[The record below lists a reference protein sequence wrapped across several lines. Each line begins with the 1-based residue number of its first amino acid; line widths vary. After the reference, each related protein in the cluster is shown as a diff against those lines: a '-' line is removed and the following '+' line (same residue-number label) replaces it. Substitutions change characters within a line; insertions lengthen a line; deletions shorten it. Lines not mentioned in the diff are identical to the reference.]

1 MVTMR
6 AGRLFWGI
14 FTAALLLA
22 VSAEAAVQVLDR
34 ASAKDE
40 DNDTSLNLNFTAPA
54 GTQLLVL
61 GVSNRDNRAVL
72 SATID
77 GVAFHM
83 IVDSDET
90 GYGEFPDRDER
101 VALLYYKNP
110 PVGVAKTIAVTLS
123 NSSRHKIAGV
133 LFLSGVDLAQ
143 FSDPGAATPL
153 KPVRLVS
160 RGGSGTATI
169 SFDGAQAPLGTLAV
183 SAIVNKDTTL
193 DIVGAPEHVQQWR
206 LDTAYL
212 LSYSQGGGSTRA
224 GSASG
229 ASLSWAPNDN
239 YGMAACV
246 IPTGNQGPADI
257 TGGLTVSDTAP
268 NGTLAGTLTVS
279 DPDGAPPYVWSLLDS
294 AGGRFALTPAGDTL
308 TAAVTIADASQ
319 IDAGAAASHILRV
332 SVEDPAA
339 GYNPVLEKDVTV
351 TVTDA
356 TSPVITN
363 ITSSRSAAR
372 HGASVTLS
380 ATITDN
386 VSVAWEPQ
394 MTVNGVPLTFPVLDG
409 DVYSWLWNVPA
420 GAPEGP
426 VSISVNAADPSGN
439 TAAVSADDLLVV
451 DNIAPV
457 LSNFSVSNTF
467 VKPGDTVV
475 VGVTVED
482 NVLVSASPAP
492 VLTVAGVDAGPPSVS
507 GSRHEWAYVIPED
520 TAEGYAVMIV
530 GAQDT
535 AGNTVSGTAADLVTV
550 DRTAPSVHSIQSSV
564 AWARAGASVSITA
577 DASDNYGLEGL
588 PTLRLNGNLV
598 AAPPAVNGNLH
609 TWTFAVSASDPQGA
623 AVIEVWAADR
633 VGNATTAS
641 PPSTVLNIDHA
652 APEISSLT
660 ALPSLAKVGTAV
672 TLTALVSDNFLL
684 ASPPVMTV
692 NGLAVPPP
700 AVAANLYTWSFTV
713 PGGVAEGPAVVLV
726 SAADLAG
733 NGQTLSI
740 ASILSLDPNPPLV
753 AGVTATP
760 SQLRTGGTVAIQA
773 TVTDMSAVAGTPA
786 LTVNG
791 SGAAFSHRSGDV
803 YHWTHT
809 IPIGVAEGPATLRF
823 FSADTLGNSGETVN
837 TTALLIDRTP
847 PEISGAQAVPSVAR
861 GGDMVRLQFQVTDAL
876 TGVFGLPAV
885 TVNAHAATFHS
896 RGGSLYEFRYTV
908 WPTDPDGDASIV
920 VSARDAVG
928 NAGVMTFPDVLK
940 IDNTV
945 PTLSGLTVFPEYARH
960 GQTVVMGFRVNEPDG
975 LAVQPEVLV
984 NDVPAVLSASEDM
997 FFEFSCL
1004 VQSGVSQEGPATL
1017 SVRLEDTLGNVGNT
1031 QSTGLLHIDTLA
1043 PAGSLLID
1051 GGAVF
1056 TRVPSVMLAL
1066 VPDDGAHSS
1075 GISQMSLS
1083 DDGALWLPWE
1093 QYSPERAWM
1102 LTPGQGWK
1110 KVYAKLKDRAGNV
1123 TTAPIQGTIAL
1134 NPSPLAVDQQSPAE
1148 VNAVPGSVVMLEV
1161 GVRNAFGSVVTY
1173 AWYRDGQALEPL
1185 LGPGKADGPVFALD
1199 EIGSGDV
1206 GTYVC
1211 VVSDELETRE
1221 SEPFTVSLET
1231 TLPVARGAA
1240 LLCLAALLA
1249 AAGALRARM
1258 RGAGAG
1264 RAAAVILLAAGVFL
1278 AATATA
1284 EVAVV
1289 YSARTSSGSLGDDAL
1304 KALARERGSVEL
1316 WTPNPDGTLRR
1327 DIVRMGEPGVGN
1339 PLFMTRQSE
1348 QMDVWAASGA
1358 KADLLKDGSSM
1369 VTVPLEKGL
1378 DMVYQRPKSL
1388 DGPTFE
1394 VRLLRGGEVILTESW
1409 WEQQVGETL
1418 RPVYI
1423 RIDDGRRVMVQLFEY
1438 TDLPPPVLPS
1448 MNIVREGY
1456 GTLPEGMKPVTLPAA
1471 PAGDKAEDTQSRE
1484 VQFVVPQQGL
1494 DTLGFD
1500 SGWIPSGGMGDPGG
1514 FVIQLRVRA
1523 AAGYNYDAA
1532 VNGIVSLTPESLLG
1546 VGPAR
1551 GTWGFYFG
1559 AEFSLKAAADLS
1571 WIPLIGDYLDPFTI
1585 DIPYVPDFNLVAS
1598 DRDSFNNWLLDSVSE
1613 VRDDAGRTNVVKLD
1627 IIALAITQ
1635 GVLPEL
1641 PSWLPIRPTIMVGLD
1656 VAAIAD
1662 GTMTCD
1668 SISLTDGNAFT
1679 TEGQQ
1684 LPVVAPPEGYSTVA
1698 SYNDVT
1704 SLNLGAKIYPYFTA
1718 SIKVFSWSWGYTYP
1732 SDEDPNNFLNQIEWL
1747 PIKHTDFPFT
1757 DAELNFTGQP
1767 SPGNPSDWFTQKFTL
1782 STNDLDFKRVR
1793 FTPNMSNNYYVACM
1807 ESPVAEFR
1815 TPVAGATV
1823 IPLGRDTFARVD
1835 LEGGRT
1841 FPLYGSHYSSLY
1853 IGSNGY
1859 ITFEAGDGTS
1869 DNTLENHFS
1878 QPRISGH
1885 FTGLKPDE
1893 GGTVYFQQLPN
1904 RAVVTFDKVVITK
1917 VGVALTVSFQVE
1929 MFFDGR
1935 IVITW
1940 LAVDDPYGLV
1950 GLSRGGGVPEE
1961 FENSRFTAYGGC
1973 LSGISDEGGVRVN
1986 FLPPAVLPHEP
1997 RWRLDSG
2004 PWLQSGMNASGL
2016 LGQHTVNFNYIP
2028 NLWQAPAPV
2037 QVNLSTPD
2045 AFVDLE
2051 PVWTRQL
2058 GTVRVYV
2065 QPETASWILTDGD
2078 GVEHAGTGGAE
2089 LTGIPTGDCAIAWQ
2103 PLPTYATPDP
2113 AVQTRYLY
2121 PDASVVFNGVYP
2133 PIIGEGRADLT
2144 MILVPGAALLQGAQW
2159 RVNGGE
2165 WLDSGVTVQIP
2176 DGDTL
2181 LEFKDVAG
2189 WLSPTTQTLF
2199 FTRDTATTL
2208 TKGYVRQTGTIVID
2222 VDPAGAPWTLVDGD
2236 GVEHAGNGDAT
2247 LTAIPTGAITVTW
2260 GEIPSYAAPE
2270 PNPVSV
2276 SLVAGQTRRIAGA
2289 YLPVIGEGEGILR
2302 VTLHPEA
2309 AVAAGA
2315 MWRVIGGEWRSSGGM
2330 EAVADG
2336 PRTVKFLD
2344 MPGWTTP
2351 ADLVVNVI
2359 RDQVNDA
2366 SADYVRQTGTVQ
2378 IDVTPDNAPWAMTDA
2393 DGAVVSGAGDAVF
2406 ENAPTGLVSVQW
2418 GLVEGYTA
2426 PDPNPLAQTLEQG
2439 QILLFAGAYS
2449 ENVVTADF
2457 TAFPQTGPLP
2467 LEVTFTDASVS
2478 TNKDILE
2485 WRWYFGDGKSSTER
2499 NPTHTYQSAG
2509 QYTVMLTVSTGD
2521 DADFVVKRQHITV
2534 TQGLPAAG
2542 GLALAALAGALA
2554 LAGARSARRRR

>member
-1 MVTMR
+1 MVEMGMNR
-6 AGRLFWGI
+6 VFWG
-14 FTAALLLA
+14 FFAAVLLLA
-22 VSAEAAVQVLDR
+22 ASAEAAVQVLGS

-40 DNDTSLNLNFTAPA
+40 DNDTSLNLGFTAPA

-61 GVSNRDNRAVL
+61 GVSNRDNRAVS

-101 VALLYYKNP
+101 VTLLYYKAP
-110 PVGVAKTIAVTLS
+110 PTGVAKTIAVTLS

-169 SFDGAQAPLGTLAV
+169 TFDGTQAPLGSLAV
-183 SAIVNKDTTL
+183 SAIVNKNTTL
-193 DIVGAPEHVQQWR
+193 NIVGAPEHVQQWR

-212 LSYSQGGGSTRA
+212 LSYSQGGGGTRA
-224 GSASG
+224 GSAAG
-229 ASLSWAPNDN
+229 AALSWAPNDN

-246 IPTGNQGPADI
+246 IPTGNQGPTDI

-268 NGTLAGTLTVS
+268 NGTVAGTLTVS
-279 DPDGAPPYVWSLLDS
+279 DPDGAPPYVWSLVDS
-294 AGGRFALTPAGDTL
+294 AGGRFALTPSGDTL
-308 TAAVTIADASQ
+308 SATVTIADASQ
-319 IDAGAAASHILRV
+319 IDAGLAPSHVIRV

-339 GYNPVLEKDVTV
+339 GYNKVFEKDIPV

-426 VSISVNAADPSGN
+426 VSISVSAVDPSGN
-439 TAAVSADDLLVV
+439 TAAAAANDLLVV
-451 DNIAPV
+451 DNVAPT
-457 LSNFSVSNTF
+457 LSYFSVSDIF

-475 VGVTVED
+475 IGLTVAD
-482 NVLVSASPAP
+482 NVAVSSSPVPA
-492 VLTVAGVDAGPPSVS
+492 LTVAGVDAGPPSVYEDWY
-507 GSRHEWAYVIPED
+507 EWTYVIPAD
-520 TAEGYAVMIV
+520 AAEGFAVLSV
-530 GAQDT
+530 TARDT
-535 AGNTVSGTAADLVTV
+535 AGNTVSGTAADLLSV
-550 DRTAPSVHSIQSSV
+550 DRTQPSVHSIQSSV
-564 AWARAGASVSITA
+564 PWARAGTVVSISA
-577 DASDNYGLEGL
+577 DVSDNFGLDGL

-598 AAPPAVNGNLH
+598 AVFPAVAGSVH
-609 TWTFAVSASDPQGA
+609 TWTFTVGASEMQGA
-623 AVIEVWAADR
+623 AAIEVAAVDR
-633 VGNATTAS
+633 SGNARTAS
-641 PPSTVLNIDHA
+641 PSSTILTVDRTQPNIG
-652 APEISSLT
+652 SLT
-660 ALPSLAKVGTAV
+660 VSPAAARVGTAV
-672 TLTALVSDNFLL
+672 TLTAQVIDNYGISGTPL
-684 ASPPVMTV
+684 MTV
-692 NGLAVPPP
+692 NGLPVPAPSQSGY
-700 AVAANLYTWSFTV
+700 LYTWVFTV
-713 PGGVAEGPAVVLV
+713 PSGVSEGPAAIAIYA
-726 SAADLAG
+726 SDLAG
-733 NGQTLSI
+733 NARNFSNNTALT
-740 ASILSLDPNPPLV
+740 LDPNPPQV
-753 AGVTATP
+753 TGITASPTQARAGNAVVFSATITDLTGVSGSP
-760 SQLRTGGTVAIQA
+760 S
-773 TVTDMSAVAGTPA
+773 

-791 SGAAFSHRSGDV
+791 VAAAHAGASGGV
-803 YHWTHT
+803 HT
-809 IPIGVAEGPATLRF
+809 WNFTVPAGAPEGNATVRVTA
-823 FSADTLGNSGETVN
+823 ADTLGNSAV
-837 TTALLIDRTP
+837 TTSTSALLIDRTAP
-847 PEISGAQAVPSVAR
+847 VISNVQAVPAVAKL
-861 GGDMVRLQFQVTDAL
+861 GDSVRLVFAVTDAL
-876 TGVFGLPAV
+876 TGVFGTPSV
-885 TVNAHAATFHS
+885 TVNAASAAFHS
-896 RGGSLYEFRYTV
+896 QSGTVYEFRYTV
-908 WPTDPDGDASIV
+908 RAADPEGPASVLI
-920 VSARDAVG
+920 STRDVVG
-928 NAGVMTFPDVLK
+928 NGGIVTLTSALT

-945 PTLSGLTVFPEYARH
+945 PTVSGLSVYPEHA
-960 GQTVVMGFRVNEPDG
+960 GDGVSVLIGFRVNDSNGIPSPPSVKVNG
-975 LAVQPEVLV
+975 LDAVF
-984 NDVPAVLSASEDM
+984 STSEDGYYEYT
-997 FFEFSCL
+997 FTVRHGE
-1004 VQSGVSQEGPATL
+1004 VAEGPATV
-1017 SVRLEDTLGNVGNT
+1017 SIVAVDALGNSGSS
-1031 QSTGLLHIDTLA
+1031 QSTGMLKVDTLP
-1043 PAGSLLID
+1043 PAG
-1051 GGAVF
+1051 AVTVNNGDVY
-1056 TRVPSVMLAL
+1056 TRVPSVTLAL
-1066 VPDDGAHSS
+1066 APEDGVHSS
-1075 GISQMSLS
+1075 GVVEMCLS

-1093 QYSPERAWM
+1093 PFSPERAWT

-1110 KVYAKLKDRAGNV
+1110 KVHVKFKDRAGNISSP
-1123 TTAPIQGTIAL
+1123 ALQGTIAL
-1134 NPSPLAVDQQSPAE
+1134 NPNPLAVDQESPA
-1148 VNAVPGSVVMLEV
+1148 SVSTVQGASTILEV
-1161 GVRNAFGSVVTY
+1161 GVRNAFGSAITY
-1173 AWYRDGQALEPL
+1173 AWYKDGQPLEPL
-1185 LGPGKADGPVFALD
+1185 LGPGKADGPVFAL
-1199 EIGSGDV
+1199 ESIGPGDI

-1221 SEPFTVSLET
+1221 SDPFTVSLEMAV
-1231 TLPVARGAA
+1231 PAAGGAA
-1240 LLCLAALLA
+1240 LLFLAALLA
-1249 AAGALRARM
+1249 AAGALRVRAR
-1258 RGAGAG
+1258 GAG
-1264 RAAAVILLAAGVFL
+1264 RAAAAALLAAGVFF
-1278 AATATA
+1278 AANAPA

-1289 YSARTSSGSLGDDAL
+1289 YSARASSGSLGDDAL

-1327 DIVRMGEPGVGN
+1327 DIVRMGDPGVGN

-1348 QMDVWAASGA
+1348 QMDLWASKGA
-1358 KADLLKDGSSM
+1358 KTDLLKDGSSL

-1378 DMVYQRPKSL
+1378 DMVYQRPKTL

-1394 VRLLRGGEVILTESW
+1394 VRLLRDGEVVLTESW

-1423 RIDDGRRVMVQLFEY
+1423 RIDDGRRVMVQVFEY
-1438 TDLPPPVLPS
+1438 TDLPPPPLPS
-1448 MNIVREGY
+1448 MNIVKEGY
-1456 GTLPEGMKPVTLPAA
+1456 DALPEGMKPVALPAA

-1484 VQFVVPQQGL
+1484 VQFIVPQQGL

-1532 VNGIVSLTPESLLG
+1532 VNGIVSLTPENLLG
-1546 VGPAR
+1546 VGAAR

-1598 DRDSFNNWLLDSVSE
+1598 DRDSFNNWLLDSVSH

-1641 PSWLPIRPTIMVGLD
+1641 PSWLPVKPTIMVGLD

-1662 GTMTCD
+1662 GTLTCD

-1679 TEGQQ
+1679 EEAQQ
-1684 LPVVAPPEGYSTVA
+1684 LPVVVPPEGYSAVA
-1698 SYNDVT
+1698 SYNDT
-1704 SLNLGAKIYPYFTA
+1704 ASLNLGAKIYPYFTA
-1718 SIKVFSWSWGYTYP
+1718 SIKVLSWSWGYTYP
-1732 SDEDPNNFLNQIEWL
+1732 SDDDPNNFLNQIEWL
-1747 PIKHTDFPFT
+1747 PIKHTDFPFS

-1767 SPGNPSDWFTQKFTL
+1767 PAGNPTDWFTQKFTL

-1793 FTPNMSNNYYVACM
+1793 FTPNMSNNYYVACL
-1807 ESPVAEFR
+1807 EDPVAEFR

-1841 FPLYGSHYSSLY
+1841 FPLYGRHYSSLY

-1859 ITFEAGDGTS
+1859 ITFEAGDGTR

-1917 VGVALTVSFQVE
+1917 VGIALTVSFQVE

-1950 GLSRGGGVPEE
+1950 GLSRGGGVPEG
-1961 FENSRFTAYGGC
+1961 FENSRFSAYGGC
-1973 LSGISDEGGVRVN
+1973 LSGIADEGGVRVN

-1997 RWRLDSG
+1997 RWRLDNG
-2004 PWLQSGMNASGL
+2004 AWMQSGMNASGL
-2016 LGQHTVNFNYIP
+2016 LGQHTVSFNYIP

-2045 AFVDLE
+2045 AFVELE

-2078 GVEHAGTGGAE
+2078 GIQHTGTGGAE
-2089 LTGIPTGDCAIAWQ
+2089 LTGMPTGDCVIEWQ

-2121 PDASVVFNGVYP
+2121 PDSSVVFNGVYP

-2144 MILVPGAALLQGAQW
+2144 MILVPEAALLQGAQW
-2159 RVNGGE
+2159 RVNGGA
-2165 WLDSGVTVQIP
+2165 WLDSGVTVEIQ
-2176 DGDTL
+2176 DGDNA
-2181 LEFKDVAG
+2181 LEFKDIAG
-2189 WLSPTTQTLF
+2189 WLSPAPQTLF

-2236 GVEHAGNGDAT
+2236 GVEHSGNGDTT
-2247 LTAIPTGAITVTW
+2247 LTAVPTGTITVTW
-2260 GEIPSYAAPE
+2260 GAVPSYAAPA

-2276 SLVAGQTRRIAGA
+2276 SLVAGQTRRITGA
-2289 YLPVIGEGEGILR
+2289 YVPVIGEGEGILR

-2330 EAVADG
+2330 EPVADG
-2336 PRTVKFLD
+2336 PRTVKFLE
-2344 MPGWTTP
+2344 MPGWATP

-2359 RDQVNDA
+2359 RDQINDA

-2378 IDVTPDNAPWAMTDA
+2378 IDVTPDSAPWTMTDA

-2406 ENAPTGLVSVQW
+2406 ESAPTGLVSVQW
-2418 GLVEGYTA
+2418 GLIEGYTA
-2426 PDPNPLAQTLEQG
+2426 PAPNPLAQTLEEG
-2439 QILLFAGAYS
+2439 QTLLFAGAYS
-2449 ENVVTADF
+2449 ENIVTADF
-2457 TAFPQTGPLP
+2457 SAFPLTGPLP
-2467 LEVTFTDASVS
+2467 LDVTFTDASTS

-2499 NPTHTYQSAG
+2499 NPRHTYQAAG
-2509 QYTVMLTVSTGD
+2509 QYTVMLTVSTGEE
-2521 DADFVVKRQHITV
+2521 ADFVVKKQHITV

-2542 GLALAALAGALA
+2542 GLALAALAGALT

>member
-6 AGRLFWGI
+6 AGRLFLGI

-22 VSAEAAVQVLDR
+22 VSAEAAVQVLDK

-61 GVSNRDNRAVL
+61 GVSNRDNRAVS

-101 VALLYYKNP
+101 VTLLYYKNP

-169 SFDGAQAPLGTLAV
+169 SFNGAQAPLGSLAV

-193 DIVGAPEHVQQWR
+193 NIAGAPEHVQQWR

-224 GSASG
+224 GSAAG
-229 ASLSWAPNDN
+229 ASLSWQPNDN

-246 IPTGNQGPADI
+246 IPTGNQGPTDI
-257 TGGLTVSDTAP
+257 TGSLTVSDTAP
-268 NGTLAGTLTVS
+268 NGTLAGTLAVS
-279 DPDGAPPYVWSLLDS
+279 DPDGAPPYVWSLVDS
-294 AGGRFALTPAGDTL
+294 AGGRFALTPAGDSL

-319 IDAGAAASHILRV
+319 IDAGAAASHVLRV
-332 SVEDPAA
+332 AVEDPAA

-356 TSPVITN
+356 TNPVISN
-363 ITSSRSAAR
+363 VTSSRSAAR

-439 TAAVSADDLLVV
+439 TAAAAADDLLVV
-451 DNIAPV
+451 DNVAPT
-457 LSNFSVSNTF
+457 LSYFAVSDSV

-475 VGVTVED
+475 IGLTVED
-482 NVLVSASPAP
+482 NVEVSSSPAP
-492 VLTVAGVDAGPPSVS
+492 ALTVAGVDAGPPSVYEDWY
-507 GSRHEWAYVIPED
+507 EWSYVIPAD
-520 TAEGYAVMIV
+520 AAEGFAVLSV
-530 GAQDT
+530 TARDT
-535 AGNTVSGTAADLVTV
+535 AGNTVSGTAADLVRV
-550 DRTAPSVHSIQSSV
+550 DRTLPSVHSIQSSV
-564 AWARAGASVSITA
+564 AWARAGTLVSISA
-577 DASDNYGLEGL
+577 DVSDNFGLDGL

-598 AAPPAVNGNLH
+598 AAAPVVAGSVH
-609 TWTFAVSASDPQGA
+609 TWTFTIGASELQGA
-623 AVIEVWAADR
+623 AAIVVTASDGA
-633 VGNATTAS
+633 GNVRTAS
-641 PPSTVLNIDHA
+641 PASTILTVDRTQPNIGSLGVSPA
-652 APEISSLT
+652 AAT
-660 ALPSLAKVGTAV
+660 VGTAV
-672 TLTALVSDNFLL
+672 TITAQVIDNYGVSG
-684 ASPPVMTV
+684 SPVMTV
-692 NGLAVPPP
+692 NGLPVSAPSQSGYV
-700 AVAANLYTWSFTV
+700 YTWVFTV
-713 PGGVAEGPAVVLV
+713 PAGVSQGPAVIAIYA
-726 SAADLAG
+726 SDFAG
-733 NGQTLSI
+733 NARNFSNNTALV
-740 ASILSLDPNPPLV
+740 LDPNAPV
-753 AGVTATP
+753 VSGITASP
-760 SQLRTGGTVAIQA
+760 VQARGGNAVVFTA
-773 TVTDMSAVAGTPA
+773 TVTDLTGVAGTPA

-791 SGAAFSHRSGDV
+791 AAATHAGASGSLHTWNFTVPGAAPEGNATVRVTATDV
-803 YHWTHT
+803 
-809 IPIGVAEGPATLRF
+809 
-823 FSADTLGNSGETVN
+823 LGNSAV
-837 TTALLIDRTP
+837 TTSTSALLIDRTAP
-847 PEISGAQAVPSVAR
+847 VIFNVQAVPAVAR
-861 GGDMVRLQFQVTDAL
+861 LGDSVRLVFMATDAL
-876 TGVFGLPAV
+876 TGVFGTPSV
-885 TVNAHAATFHS
+885 TVNAAPAAFHS
-896 RGGSLYEFRYTV
+896 QSGSVYEFRYTV
-908 WPTDPDGDASIV
+908 RAADPEGPASV
-920 VSARDAVG
+920 LVSARDVVG
-928 NAGVMTFPDVLK
+928 NGGILTLTSVLT
-940 IDNTV
+940 IDNTI
-945 PTLSGLTVFPEYARH
+945 PTVSGLTVFPEFA
-960 GQTVVMGFRVNEPDG
+960 GDGASVLIGFRVNDTNGIPAAPSVKVNG
-975 LAVQPEVLV
+975 LDAVFADAEGDYYEYTFTVRQGEV
-984 NDVPAVLSASEDM
+984 A
-997 FFEFSCL
+997 
-1004 VQSGVSQEGPATL
+1004 EGPATI
-1017 SVRLEDTLGNVGNT
+1017 SIVAVDALGNSGSS
-1031 QSTGLLHIDTLA
+1031 QSTGLLKVDTLP
-1043 PAGSLLID
+1043 PAG
-1051 GGAVF
+1051 AVTVNNGDVY
-1056 TRVPSVMLAL
+1056 TRVPAVTLAL
-1066 VPDDGAHSS
+1066 APEDGALSS
-1075 GISQMSLS
+1075 GVVEMCLS

-1093 QYSPERAWM
+1093 PFSPERAWT

-1110 KVYAKLKDRAGNV
+1110 KVHVKFKDRAGNV
-1123 TTAPIQGTIAL
+1123 SAPAIQGTIAL
-1134 NPSPLAVDQQSPAE
+1134 NPSPLAVDQESPA
-1148 VNAVPGSVVMLEV
+1148 SVSTVQGAATILEV
-1161 GVRNAFGSVVTY
+1161 GVRNAFGSSITY
-1173 AWYRDGQALEPL
+1173 AWYKDGQPLEPL

-1199 EIGSGDV
+1199 AVGPDDV

-1211 VVSDELETRE
+1211 IVSDELETRQ
-1221 SEPFTVSLET
+1221 SDPFTVSLET
-1231 TLPVARGAA
+1231 AVPAAGGAA
-1240 LLCLAALLA
+1240 LLCLVALLA
-1249 AAGALRARM
+1249 GAGALRARM

-1278 AATATA
+1278 AASAPA

-1289 YSARTSSGSLGDDAL
+1289 YSARTDSGSQGDDAL

-1327 DIVRMGEPGVGN
+1327 DIVRMGDPGVGN

-1348 QMDVWAASGA
+1348 QMDVWAANGA
-1358 KADLLKDGSSM
+1358 RTDLLKDGSAM

-1394 VRLLRGGEVILTESW
+1394 VRLMRDGEAVLTESW
-1409 WEQQVGETL
+1409 WEQMVGETA

-1423 RIDDGRRVMVQLFEY
+1423 RIDDGRRVMVQVFEY
-1438 TDLPPPVLPS
+1438 TDQPPPVLPS
-1448 MNIVREGY
+1448 MNIVSEGY
-1456 GTLPEGMKPVTLPAA
+1456 GALPDGMRPVTLPAA
-1471 PAGDKAEDTQSRE
+1471 PAADKAEDTQSRE

-1500 SGWIPSGGMGDPGG
+1500 TGWIPSGGMGDPGG

-1641 PSWLPIRPTIMVGLD
+1641 PSWLPVKPTIMVGLD

-1662 GTMTCD
+1662 GSLTCD

-1679 TEGQQ
+1679 QEAQQ
-1684 LPVVAPPEGYSTVA
+1684 LPVVVPPEGYSTIA
-1698 SYNDVT
+1698 SYNENAT
-1704 SLNLGAKIYPYFTA
+1704 LNLGAKIYPYFTA

-1732 SDEDPNNFLNQIEWL
+1732 SDDDPNNFLNQIEWL
-1747 PIKHTDFPFT
+1747 PIKHTTFPFT

-1767 SPGNPSDWFTQKFTL
+1767 PAGNPSDWFTQKFTL

-1807 ESPVAEFR
+1807 EDPVAGFR

-1859 ITFEAGDGTS
+1859 ITFEAGDGTR

-1917 VGVALTVSFQVE
+1917 VGIALTVSFQVE

-2037 QVNLSTPD
+2037 LVNLSTPD

-2089 LTGIPTGDCAIAWQ
+2089 LAGIPTGDCTIAWQ

-2236 GVEHAGNGDAT
+2236 GVERAGNGDAT
-2247 LTAIPTGAITVTW
+2247 LTALPTGTITVTW
-2260 GEIPSYAAPE
+2260 GEIPSYAAPA

-2276 SLVAGQTRRIAGA
+2276 SLVAGQTRRITGA
-2289 YLPVIGEGEGILR
+2289 YVPVIGEGEGILR

-2366 SADYVRQTGTVQ
+2366 SADYFRQTGTVQ

-2439 QILLFAGAYS
+2439 QTLLFTGAHS

-2467 LEVTFTDASVS
+2467 LEVAFTDASVS

-2499 NPTHTYQSAG
+2499 NPTHTYQAAG

-2521 DADFVVKRQHITV
+2521 DADFVVKKQHITV

-2554 LAGARSARRRR
+2554 LAGARNARRRR